1 MRRSP
6 LFTLFVT
13 SAIVITLFVLTL
25 VFDNRPNLGLD
36 LQGGVSVVLQP
47 VARNGGEVTKEALEE
62 TKSIIEKRVNDIGVG
77 EPDITIQG
85 QTIVVQ
91 LPGIKDQ
98 KRALDTIGATAELRF
113 RPVLEVLG
121 VDLTRAQRREL
132 EKTRDRLRK
141 QLEIPGGVTAAQVF
155 DAEQTARG
163 LPTLAE
169 QQQQQ
174 AAAQAALQQQ
184 QQQQGG
190 DPASQLT
197 DPATGQP
204 IDLSAMTIPDA
215 GDGTGGSRS
224 FKYRQTTT
232 TDTPTTTVAPVPTPA
247 EAPTTT
253 AVPAP
258 TTTMDPA
265 PQNSYGVPVYGDP
278 EGNRDSDFDEL
289 FAAEARLEAS
299 RTQTTPIEDDI
310 AENEVILKGKFA
322 DQDADGK
329 DLGVSIYRLGPAL
342 LTGKAI
348 EDAQANVRDGEWEVL
363 PTFREGPEGI
373 DLFNAAAQKCNTR
386 APECPSEQLAIV
398 LDGLVITAPSIDE
411 ATFSRDQ
418 IQIRGSFGE
427 DEAKDVASK
436 LRYGALPLTLELQQ
450 VQTVSAT
457 LGKGALRAGIISGGV
472 GLLLVALYITAYYRL
487 LGVVTLGSLLMS
499 SMALWTVIG
508 FFGATQGLTLTLS
521 GVVGIVVSVGVSLDS
536 SVVYYENLK
545 EDVRNGRTVRSAV
558 NRSFTSAYGTI
569 VKADMSSLIGA
580 VILYFL
586 SVGPVRGF
594 AFYLGLSTL
603 LDLLFAYFFVR
614 PGVAAMGLSRL
625 VNRPR
630 LFGIPADRPGSVPSP
645 PAGASGQA
653 TSGETLVPS
662 SAAGGATS

>member
-6 LFTLFVT
+6 IFTLLVT

-47 VARNGGEVTKEALEE
+47 VARDGAEVTKEALEE

-121 VDLTRAQRREL
+121 ADLTRAQRREL
-132 EKTRDRLRK
+132 ERTRRSLRR
-141 QLEIPGGVTAAQVF
+141 QLNVPNGVTAAEVY

-163 LPTLAE
+163 LPTLA
-169 QQQQQ
+169 QQQEQQ
-174 AAAQAALQQQ
+174 AAAQAAAQQQ
-184 QQQQGG
+184 QPGS
-190 DPASQLT
+190 DPATQLT

-204 IDLSAMTIPDA
+204 IDLSAVPVPGA
-215 GDGTGGSRS
+215 GTGGSRS

-232 TDTPTTTVAPVPTPA
+232 T
-247 EAPTTT
+247 EAPTTAPATT

-258 TTTMDPA
+258 TTTIDPA
-265 PQNSYGVPVYGDP
+265 PQNSFGVTVYGDA
-278 EGNRDSDFDEL
+278 EGNRDADFEEL
-289 FAAEARLEAS
+289 FSAEAQLEAS
-299 RTQTTPIEDDI
+299 RTQTTPLEEDI
-310 AENEVILKGKFA
+310 AENEVILKGKFPE
-322 DQDADGK
+322 QDADGK
-329 DLGVSIYRLGPAL
+329 DLGVNIYRLGPAL

-348 EDAQANVRDGEWEVL
+348 EDAQANVRDGNWEVL
-363 PTFREGPEGI
+363 PKFREGSEGI
-373 DLFNAAAQKCNTR
+373 DKFNAAAQKCNTR
-386 APECPSEQLAIV
+386 APECPTQQLAIV
-398 LDGLVITAPSIDE
+398 LDGLVITAPSINE

-418 IQIRGSFGE
+418 IQISGSFGE

-487 LGVVTLGSLLMS
+487 LGIVTLGSLLMS

-521 GVVGIVVSVGVSLDS
+521 GVVGIVVAVGVSLDS

-545 EDVRNGRTVRSAV
+545 EDVRNGRTIRSAV

-569 VKADMSSLIGA
+569 VKADVSSLIGA

-603 LDLLFAYFFVR
+603 LDLIFAYFFVR
-614 PGVAAMGLSRL
+614 PGVAALGQSRL
-625 VNRPR
+625 VNRPW
-630 LFGIPADRPGSVPSP
+630 LFGIPTDRPGPVPT
-645 PAGASGQA
+645 PAADRTADPAS
-653 TSGETLVPS
+653 TDTLVPS
-662 SAAGGATS
+662 TATGGATS